1 MYFLEYVS
9 AEYEV
14 YESVGNSSVG
24 DLTDMSVGEMS
35 GVWVKMVSTMN
46 RNSKYHPV
54 DPAGIAFLS

>member
-1 MYFLEYVS
+1 M
-9 AEYEV
+9 

-24 DLTDMSVGEMS
+24 DLTDISVGEMS